1 MNIKCI
7 MLALVAIVAGCSTA
21 PGPVHMTEVECRLN
35 SDCDV
40 GSYCDPFLNLCGWD
54 CTSDDECGVGEY
66 CSADNGRCLREET
79 PPPPVMPE
87 GTTALVTTFRS
98 ERGILTPGEG
108 VWHHIGTLYLDSF
121 GGDSVFRGTDVGGAN
136 IGLLGSVTL
145 ARDHIIVG
153 EISTP
158 VAACSCGSVRLLE
171 PITVRDSERVEL
183 EVWGLVPTAP
193 TLTGELTFG
202 LDGSG
207 VDAEAADGGEFEI
220 IISQPS
226 ESRFRVLETYP
237 VITPHPL
244 STTSLANSIEQ
255 DLYKIQVSSA
265 VAGASLYIGSLTFR
279 ISGFG
284 DGGTVSG
291 LGIRLG
297 SSPLSRATYRIVR
310 TSTGIELG
318 PTDSVSGLSEQ
329 ITVVF
334 TEPDGLLIA
343 GTGHVITL
351 TGTPSG
357 MTSGT
362 SLNIFFGDRV
372 FSGTYNGVFGNMT
385 SEGQI
390 NYADGRSVFPLVDPI
405 VWTTRAIGG
414 VYTGAWMISDL
425 ETISTLTRP

>member
-1 MNIKCI
+1 MYRYI
-7 MLALVAIVAGCSTA
+7 LFVFAITAGCSTA

-40 GSYCDPFLNLCGWD
+40 GSSCDPFLNLCGWD

-66 CSADNGRCLREET
+66 CSASNGRCLREEV

-87 GTTALVTTFRS
+87 GTTALVVTFRP
-98 ERGILTPGEG
+98 EQGILTPNES

-121 GGDSVFRGTDVGGAN
+121 GGDSVFRGTDVSGAN

-153 EISTP
+153 EILAPTP
-158 VAACSCGSVRLLE
+158 ACSCGSVRLIE
-171 PITVRDSERVEL
+171 PVTVRDSERVEL
-183 EVWGLVPTAP
+183 EVWGLVPTIT

-207 VDAEAADGGEFEI
+207 VDAEAVDGGEFEI
-220 IISQPS
+220 IVSQPY

-237 VITPHPL
+237 MVIPQAL
-244 STTSLANSIEQ
+244 STTSLANGIEQ
-255 DLYKIQVSSA
+255 DLYRIQVSSA
-265 VAGASLYIGSLTFR
+265 VADTSLYIGSLTFR
-279 ISGFG
+279 LSGFG
-284 DGGTVSG
+284 EEGMVSD
-291 LGIRLG
+291 LGIRIG

-318 PTDSVSGLSEQ
+318 PTDSVSGLSDQ

-334 TEPDGLLIA
+334 TEADGLLIA
-343 GTGHVITL
+343 GSGHVITL

-362 SLNIFFGDRV
+362 SLNVHFGDRV
-372 FSGTYNGVFGNMT
+372 FSGAYNGVFGNMT

-405 VWTTRAIGG
+405 VWTTRSVGG

-425 ETISTLTRP
+425 ETVSTLTRP